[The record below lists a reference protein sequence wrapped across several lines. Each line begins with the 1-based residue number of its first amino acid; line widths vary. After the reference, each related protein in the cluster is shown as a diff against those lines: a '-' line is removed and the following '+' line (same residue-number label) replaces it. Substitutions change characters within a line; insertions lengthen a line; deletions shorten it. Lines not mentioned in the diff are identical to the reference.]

1 MTNARNV
8 RIAATDAEILACHAV
23 MSELRP
29 HVPIGEFVARVR
41 RQEKDGYRLAY
52 LAGEDGRPVAAAGY
66 RILEN
71 LAWGLFLYVDDLVTD
86 EKFRSKGHGQKLFD
100 WLVAE
105 ARRAGCAQFHLDSG
119 VFRHGAHRFYLLRRM
134 DITSYHFAMKLGPG

>member
-1 MTNARNV
+1 MTNV
-8 RIAATDAEILACHAV
+8 RIAETDAEILACHAV

-29 HVPIGEFVARVR
+29 HVAKDTFVERVR

-52 LAGEDGRPVAAAGY
+52 VAEEGRPVAAAGY

-71 LAWGLFLYVDDLVTD
+71 LAWGRFLYVDDLVTD
-86 EKFRSKGHGQKLFD
+86 EKLRSLGHGRALFD

-105 ARRAGCAQFHLDSG
+105 ARRVGCDQFHLDSG
-119 VFRHGAHRFYLLRRM
+119 VWRHGAHRFYLLRRM
-134 DITSYHFAMKLGPG
+134 DITSYHFAMKLGPR